1 MSAVTNQETYKF
13 KEIKPRPIPVE
24 KFAELMKL
32 IARVALIVAVAGFCA
47 AFAGAVGLTEIGISV
62 TSSAIGGAVVGTLA
76 GLVLAYLIPYPSKIS
91 QYRLD
96 TIQDIE
102 SQLGTDK
109 PTNAKFK
116 TLKEFLPYPLNK
128 FRQVFDN
135 HTMHS
140 LFTFIADKIVDKNRE
155 DLKNVWKVFLEHL
168 NRTKVMIPDG
178 STVVLDF
185 SAELDRLEGK
195 KVDYEMEMLDSK
207 SPTYD
212 KDLEQVEGLERVCFG
227 EVGTFSKAQLKSELA
242 YEGSGCVVAR
252 RKDNQELI
260 GFAWYRLEK
269 GRVTICGVGHAPG
282 AAMLQI
288 GEKLMQRVIS
298 AQKPDQPVQLQVR
311 KENYAARRLYERWC
325 FEEKEVKPN
334 YYDDPKEAAIVMEL
348 NWEKLKAAVAELE
361 RNQQSSTPIQS

>member
-32 IARVALIVAVAGFCA
+32 IARVALLVAVVGFCTT
-47 AFAGAVGLTEIGISV
+47 FAGALGLTEIGISV

-76 GLVLAYLIPYPSKIS
+76 GLVLAYLIPYPSKIG

-96 TIQDIE
+96 TIRDIE

-109 PTNAKFK
+109 RSEHKFGEIR
-116 TLKEFLPYPLNK
+116 TLLNYPLTN
-128 FRQVFDN
+128 FRQTFDN
-135 HTMHS
+135 HSIHNT
-140 LFTFIADKIVDKNRE
+140 FTFIADKIVDAHRE

-168 NRTKVMIPDG
+168 NHTKVMIPDG

-195 KVDYEMEMLDSK
+195 KMEYQMEMLDPN

-227 EVGTFSKAQLKSELA
+227 KVGTFTQAQLKSALA
-242 YEGSGCVVAR
+242 QEGSGCAVAR
-252 RKDNQELI
+252 RKDSQELI
-260 GFAWYRLEK
+260 GFAWYRRDK
-269 GRVTICGVGHAPG
+269 GKVDICGVGHAPG
-282 AAMLQI
+282 AAMLKI
-288 GEKLMQRVIS
+288 GDQLMWGVIN
-298 AQKPDQPVQLQVR
+298 AQKPDQTVKLQVR
-311 KENYAARRLYERWC
+311 KSNPAVWLYKRWH
-325 FEEKEVKPN
+325 FEQKEVKVG
-334 YYDDPKEAAIVMEL
+334 YYDDPKEDSIVMEL
-348 NWEKLKAAVAELE
+348 NWKKYQEWRAELE
-361 RNQQSSTPIQS
+361 RKQQDSAT